1 MRTKLLTLLLPAVLT
16 VSCGQSDNGL
26 SKEEPY
32 FRIESGQTVWSVS
45 EKGGTQDYVVKSN
58 RQWDIIRKSGETW
71 AEAKPGSGGNDG
83 SFRIEV
89 EENRTGKNRSMR
101 FSFMLNGEELSESV
115 TVSQEGKE
123 LIYDEPDNQDITVIR
138 AGIPAYSETNLT
150 YRRNGS
156 SILQAELKEPVV
168 VAVAERPEGWGYFQF
183 PNIDR
188 SGNVLVASWSMAP
201 DSESSYGKGAS
212 GFRLSEDNGK
222 TWHVSETRPLAG
234 GLMLPDGGRII
245 VATPAALDVKTLQLP
260 APLATVKEAYG
271 RTFSF
276 YRMNDLPDELQGV
289 YIAYYDPAGKSSRI
303 HATLDDRNVV
313 RYASGELFP
322 IVWWGDMKLLPD
334 NSIVIGIYPAF
345 YENDEG
351 GVNPSGVAFYRSTD
365 QGMTWKILGKIPYT
379 PDLATDPNG
388 NKRLAFGYTEP
399 AFEILQDGTYL
410 CVMRTTDG
418 YGHGPMYISWSTDQG
433 TAWSKAVTFAPSGVL
448 PRLLQLENGVLALVS
463 GRQGVQVRFSVDG
476 KGEKWTDPFEML
488 PFASATWASVEDMVS
503 CGYPGIMATGPDS
516 FLLIYSDFKYLNQDN
531 EVRKA
536 IKIREV
542 KVTPAK

>member
-1 MRTKLLTLLLPAVLT
+1 MAKLLTLLLPAVLT
-16 VSCGQSDNGL
+16 VSCSQSGNGL
-26 SKEEPY
+26 SKEESY

-45 EKGGTQDYVVKSN
+45 EKGATQNYVVKSN
-58 RQWDIIRKSGETW
+58 GQWDIIRKSGETW

-83 SFRIEV
+83 SFRIKV

-101 FSFMLNGEELSESV
+101 FSFLLNGEELSESV
-115 TVSQEGKE
+115 AVSQEGKE
-123 LIYDEPDNQDITVIR
+123 LIYDERDNQDITVIR

-183 PNIDR
+183 PNINR
-188 SGNVLVASWSMAP
+188 SSNVLVASWAMAP
-201 DSESSYGKGAS
+201 DSESSYGKGS
-212 GFRLSEDNGK
+212 GGFKLSEDNGK
-222 TWHVSETRPLAG
+222 TWYVSETRPLVG
-234 GLMLPDGGRII
+234 GLMLPGGSRIS
-245 VATPAALDVKTLQLP
+245 VNTPVALDVKTLQLP

-276 YRMNDLPDELQGV
+276 YRMNDLPYELQGV
-289 YIAYYDPAGKSSRI
+289 YINYYDPAGKYSRI
-303 HATLDDRNVV
+303 HSTLDDQNVV

-345 YENDEG
+345 YENEYG
-351 GVNPSGVAFYRSTD
+351 GVNASGVSFYRSSNN
-365 QGMTWKILGKIPYT
+365 GMTWKIKGKIPYT

-388 NKRLAFGYTEP
+388 NRRLAFGYTEP

-410 CVMRTTDG
+410 CVLRTTDG
-418 YGHGPMYISWSTDQG
+418 YGNSPMYISRSTDQG
-433 TAWSKAVTFAPSGVL
+433 TTWSNPVTFTPSGVL
-448 PRLLQLENGVLALVS
+448 PRLLQLDNGVLVLAS
-463 GRQGVQVRFSVDG
+463 GRPGVQLRFSTDG

-488 PFASATWASVEDMVS
+488 PFEDQSDQVS
-503 CGYPGIMATGPDS
+503 CGYPSLLVAGPDS
-516 FLLIYSDFKYLNQDN
+516 FLLIYSDFKYLNQNN

-542 KVTPAK
+542 KVTPK